1 MGAGWHVHGDMVT
14 AHLFLM
20 CLATGLVMDNVET
33 DEDGN
38 VVNKFSNKY
47 VGIAVTVVR
56 YASMFLLYGGMT
68 MVIVGLFVMTPENA
82 NGRGSVPL
90 ISDAVNATPVGNPP
104 PGPQSVGGAA
114 TNAGSTAGKAV
125 PK

>member
-1 MGAGWHVHGDMVT
+1 
-14 AHLFLM
+14 M
-20 CLATGLVMDNVET
+20 CLATGLVKDKVET

-47 VGIAVTVVR
+47 VGIVVTVIR
-56 YASMFLLYGGMT
+56 YLTMVLLYGGMT
-68 MVIVGLFVMTPENA
+68 MVIVGLFVMTPETA

-90 ISDAVNATPVGNPP
+90 VSDALNKTPVGNPP
-104 PGPQSVGGAA
+104 PGLDSVAGEAA
-114 TNAGSTAGKAV
+114 KAGDKVGDVV